1 MEHFTSPALRHLI
14 TRVAIIIRLDAAV
27 VLRVAVGEVG
37 AATNAGGLV
46 VCTNVPAHIV
56 PLIIE
61 TLHVVVTDDL
71 TLGVGCVGWTV
82 LGTLAIT
89 RL

>member
-1 MEHFTSPALRHLI
+1 MEHFTSPALCHLI
-14 TRVAIIIRLDAAV
+14 TRVAIFIFRDATV

-56 PLIIE
+56 PLIIG
-61 TLHVVVTDDL
+61 TVHVVVTDDL
-71 TLGVGCVGWTV
+71 TLGVVGVGGTV
-82 LGTLAIT
+82 LGTLAVT
-89 RL
+89 CL